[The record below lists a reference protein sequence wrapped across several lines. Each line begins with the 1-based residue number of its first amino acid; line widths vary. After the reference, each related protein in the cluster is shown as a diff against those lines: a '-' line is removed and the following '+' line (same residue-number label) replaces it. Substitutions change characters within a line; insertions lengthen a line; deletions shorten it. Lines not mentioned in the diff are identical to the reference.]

1 MSNKLSLITL
11 LAVVLFTSCQE
22 KKITT
27 AQLSGKYTGVD
38 KPLTLLVRDHGS
50 ELNFSIPIYI
60 DTVTTSADGLFSFTV
75 EAANPKELLLEAK
88 SPDGNGKIYQTI
100 FIEAGDSIYYE
111 SDGKFRSP
119 AKNLRGNGSN
129 KLSVMDSAGNFIS
142 GMAFYSIIGKKDSAL
157 VLADFHERLKKY
169 DSFIDSIKP
178 LFSEAFVNH
187 LEASKAQETAYFLQ
201 ILSSYLTAYGYPSF
215 EVDSVEREEAYN
227 ELLSFSSRGY
237 RNFNFGD
244 QLYQVVM
251 SRLPKTDTVSRRID
265 SYIAQVDSMHLPEEG
280 RQLMIGK
287 GILSFLRRG
296 KVKEIEPTLRNFQ
309 AQYPSSRYNK
319 ILTAQFEEWSA
330 LSAGKPAPD
339 FAATH
344 VDGRPFKLS
353 DLKGKV
359 VYIDIW
365 ATWCGPCRA
374 EFPYVKDIKKHYKK
388 NDDIVFLYVS
398 VDEEKETWLK
408 YLKENPDFEGLQVN
422 DPGNFDSVIAKTY
435 KVNGIPRYIVID
447 RDGKIF
453 STDAKRPSSGEE
465 LIAQLDQALG
475 YPAYVKR

>member
-1 MSNKLSLITL
+1 MVKKPAHLLLLVITL
-11 LAVVLFTSCQE
+11 LFSCE
-22 KKITT
+22 EDKPTT
-27 AQLSGKYTGVD
+27 ALISGKYTVVD

-75 EAANPKELLLEAK
+75 DAATPKELLLEAK

-119 AKNLRGNGSN
+119 VKNLRGKGSN
-129 KLSVMDSAGNFIS
+129 KLSVMDSAGGFIS
-142 GMAFYSIIGKKDSAL
+142 GLGFFNIVGKKDSVL
-157 VLADFHERLKKY
+157 VLAEFHDRLKKY
-169 DSFIDSIKP
+169 DAYIDSIKP
-178 LFSEAFVNH
+178 LFSEDFVNH

-201 ILSSYLTAYGYPSF
+201 ILSSYLSAYGYPSF
-215 EVDSVEREEAYN
+215 EVDSVEREEAYAR
-227 ELLSFSSRGY
+227 LSSFSSKGY
-237 RNFNFGD
+237 KNFNFGE
-244 QLYQVVM
+244 QLYQLVM
-251 SRLPKTDTVSRRID
+251 SRLPKTDTVSRKIV
-265 SYIAQVDSMHLPEEG
+265 SYLTQVDSMHLPDDG
-280 RQLMIGK
+280 RQRMIGK

-309 AQYPSSRYNK
+309 TQYPSSPYTTM
-319 ILTAQFEEWSA
+319 LTAQFEEWSA

-339 FAATH
+339 FTATH
-344 VDGRPFKLS
+344 TDGTPFRLS

-374 EFPYVKDIKKHYKK
+374 EFPYAKDIKKHYKK

-398 VDEEKETWLK
+398 VDEGKETWLK
-408 YLKENPDFEGLQVN
+408 YLKENSDFEGLQVN
-422 DPGNFDSVIAKTY
+422 DPGNFDSAIAKMY
-435 KVNGIPRYIVID
+435 KVNGIPRYIIID

-453 STDAKRPSSGEE
+453 STDANRPSSGEK
-465 LIAQLDQALG
+465 LIEQLDNALG
-475 YPAYVKR
+475 YQAYVKR

>member
-201 ILSSYLTAYGYPSF
+201 ILSSYLSAYGYPSF
-215 EVDSVEREEAYN
+215 EVDSVERE
-227 ELLSFSSRGY
+227 
-237 RNFNFGD
+237 
-244 QLYQVVM
+244 
-251 SRLPKTDTVSRRID
+251 
-265 SYIAQVDSMHLPEEG
+265 
-280 RQLMIGK
+280 
-287 GILSFLRRG
+287 
-296 KVKEIEPTLRNFQ
+296 
-309 AQYPSSRYNK
+309 
-319 ILTAQFEEWSA
+319 
-330 LSAGKPAPD
+330 
-339 FAATH
+339 
-344 VDGRPFKLS
+344 
-353 DLKGKV
+353 
-359 VYIDIW
+359 
-365 ATWCGPCRA
+365 
-374 EFPYVKDIKKHYKK
+374 
-388 NDDIVFLYVS
+388 
-398 VDEEKETWLK
+398 
-408 YLKENPDFEGLQVN
+408 
-422 DPGNFDSVIAKTY
+422 
-435 KVNGIPRYIVID
+435 
-447 RDGKIF
+447 
-453 STDAKRPSSGEE
+453 
-465 LIAQLDQALG
+465 
-475 YPAYVKR
+475 